1 MPVLRVDEELELVPW
16 ETDHAGDL
24 FAAADANRGYLRQWL
39 PWVDFC
45 KSVDD
50 EREYIRRARDR
61 TAAGGFD
68 AGIWR
73 GGRLVGTIGYNSID
87 PLNRRGEIG
96 YWLAEAEQGKGVMT
110 RCCAAVVHHGFA
122 GLNLNRVA
130 IFCATE
136 NKRSRAIPERLGFTL
151 EGVYREAEWLY
162 DHFVDL
168 AGYGMVA
175 REWAR
180 LQPGPGATAP
190 PAPRGFSNHG

>member
-1 MPVLRVDEELELVPW
+1 MQGLRVDEDLDLVPW
-16 ETDHAGDL
+16 DLAHAEEL
-24 FAAADANRGYLRQWL
+24 FAVVDGNRAFLRRWL
-39 PWVDFC
+39 PWVDSC
-45 KSVDD
+45 KGVDD
-50 EREYIRRARDR
+50 EREFIRRAQERVD
-61 TAAGGFD
+61 AGGFD
-68 AGIWR
+68 AAIR
-73 GGRLVGTIGYNSID
+73 QRGRLVGAIGYNSVD

-96 YWLAEAEQGKGVMT
+96 YWLAESAQGKGVMT

-122 GLNLNRVA
+122 ALNLNRVA

-136 NKRSRAIPERLGFTL
+136 NKRSRAIPERLGFAL

-180 LQPGPGATAP
+180 LRPSVPSA
-190 PAPRGFSNHG
+190 